1 MSSKKKRINNKAVE
15 HINIP
20 QYEGCGIKE
29 IVQWLMQYP
38 EVANWFPDMIELPR
52 LTKEWI
58 GNVAFTIV
66 G

>member
-29 IVQWLMQYP
+29 IVQWLMQHP